1 MLTLKEYKNTESI
14 FKCLDKISKSSGSV
28 CIFGCLLDN
37 TLLGKDNNYII
48 DYDIYLPKYNINL
61 QRPYIWNQIQQEEL
75 IFSLLNEREI
85 PPIVAICHEW
95 KKYEIID
102 GKQRL
107 LTLKKYFN
115 NEFPIH
121 FKDNEYYF
129 KDLDKFLKYKL
140 TRLGVIQG
148 ILYYSYDDKPIT
160 DNQKIALF
168 NYYNF
173 AGTPQGISHKNKLI
187 ELLFNSK

>member
-1 MLTLKEYKNTESI
+1 MLTLKEYKNSESM
-14 FKCLDKISKSSGSV
+14 FRCLDRIPKSSGPI
-28 CIFGCLLDN
+28 CIFGSLLNDA
-37 TLLGKDNNYII
+37 LLNIKEKYSII
-48 DYDIYLPKYNINL
+48 YDIYLPKYHINL

-95 KKYEIID
+95 KRYEIID

-121 FKDNEYYF
+121 FKNNKYYF
-129 KDLDKFLKYKL
+129 KDLDKDLQFKL
-140 TRLGVIQG
+140 TKLGVIQG
-148 ILYYSYDDKPIT
+148 ILYYSYDNNPIT
-160 DNQKIALF
+160 DEQKIALF

-173 AGTPQGISHKNKLI
+173 AGTTQEITHKNKLI
-187 ELLFNSK
+187 ELFFNSK